1 MKKIAPFLLALI
13 LVVSCKNKNTLDPV
27 ALAVAYDEINI
38 VYDKINSAF
47 MNKDGTSLYDN
58 LDQESIEYYEG
69 ILTAV
74 KTKNIEGTLVDQMN
88 IANGLLLLSD
98 EDLLTMD
105 TKKFVEILFLNSA
118 VDDKK
123 IEVLSSAVLS
133 NLEIEENT
141 ATGTIFGL
149 QPAHFFKE
157 KGQWKYSLLDSR
169 ILSETVLREAQEA
182 NNMTNKE
189 FLIMLLSTSEFTQNP
204 NIKRDF
210 TEVFNLIQEERQ
222 ILGDKA

>member
-1 MKKIAPFLLALI
+1 MKKIIPFILI
-13 LVVSCKNKNTLDPV
+13 LLLVISCQNKKTLDPV

-38 VYDKINSAF
+38 VYDKINSALI
-47 MNKDGTSLYDN
+47 NKDGTLLYDN
-58 LDQESIEYYEG
+58 LDQESIEYYEAM
-69 ILTAV
+69 LTAV
-74 KTKNIEGTLVDQMN
+74 KAKKIEGTLVDQMN
-88 IANGLLLLSD
+88 IANGLLLFSD
-98 EDLLTMD
+98 EDLQTTD

-133 NLEIEENT
+133 NLKIEEYE
-141 ATGTIFGL
+141 ATGTIFDI

-157 KGQWKYSLLDSR
+157 EGQWKYSMLDSR
-169 ILSETVLREAQEA
+169 RISETVLRDAQKA

-189 FLIMLLSTSEFTQNP
+189 FLIMLLSSKEFTTNP

-210 TEVFNLIQEERQ
+210 TAVFDLIQEERQ
-222 ILGDKA
+222 IRADKA

>member
-1 MKKIAPFLLALI
+1 MKKIVPFVLALMLI
-13 LVVSCKNKNTLDPV
+13 ASCKNKNTLDPV
-27 ALAVAYDEINI
+27 AFSVAYDEINI
-38 VYDKINSAF
+38 VYDKINNAF
-47 MNKDGTSLYDN
+47 INKDGTLLYDN
-58 LDQESIEYYEG
+58 LDQESIKYYEG

-74 KTKNIEGTLVDQMN
+74 KTKNIKGTLVDQMN

-98 EDLLTMD
+98 EDLQTMD

-133 NLEIEENT
+133 DLDIEENT
-141 ATGTIFGL
+141 ATGTIFGI
-149 QPAHFFKE
+149 QPANFFKE

-169 ILSETVLREAQEA
+169 RMSETVLKEAKEA
-182 NNMTNKE
+182 NNMTKKE
-189 FLIMLLSTSEFTQNP
+189 FLIMLLSTSNFTQNP

-210 TEVFNLIQEERQ
+210 TEVFNLIEEER
-222 ILGDKA
+222 

>member
-1 MKKIAPFLLALI
+1 MKKIAPFLLVLI
-13 LVVSCKNKNTLDPV
+13 LVLSCKNKNTLDPV

-47 MNKDGTSLYDN
+47 INKDGTSLYDN

-74 KTKNIEGTLVDQMN
+74 KTKNIDGTLVDQMN

-98 EDLLTMD
+98 EDLQTID

-123 IEVLSSAVLS
+123 IEVLSSAVLA

-141 ATGTIFGL
+141 ATGTIFGI
-149 QPAHFFKE
+149 QPANFFKE

-189 FLIMLLSTSEFTQNP
+189 FLIMLLSTSDFTQNP

-222 ILGDKA
+222 IRGDKA

>member
-1 MKKIAPFLLALI
+1 MKKIAPFLLVLI

-47 MNKDGTSLYDN
+47 INKDGTSLYDN

-74 KTKNIEGTLVDQMN
+74 KTKNIDGTLVDQMN

-98 EDLLTMD
+98 EDLQTID

-123 IEVLSSAVLS
+123 IEVLSSAVLA

-141 ATGTIFGL
+141 ATGTIFGI
-149 QPAHFFKE
+149 QPANFFKE

-189 FLIMLLSTSEFTQNP
+189 FLIMLLSTSDFTQNP

-222 ILGDKA
+222 IRGDKA

>member
-1 MKKIAPFLLALI
+1 MKKIAPFVLALI

-47 MNKDGTSLYDN
+47 INKDGTSLYDN

-74 KTKNIEGTLVDQMN
+74 KTKNIDGTLVDQMN

-98 EDLLTMD
+98 EDLQTID

-123 IEVLSSAVLS
+123 IEVLSSAVLA

-141 ATGTIFGL
+141 ATGTIFGI
-149 QPAHFFKE
+149 QPANFFKE

-222 ILGDKA
+222 IFGDKA